1 MNKWR
6 DHLYGYTGI
15 ALVLSLWS
23 PLVWFVSATRAYY
36 KMETFVISEM
46 DSFVIVVFFLLA
58 AATLLAQGGFI
69 LVAHDMARYARKECE
84 ERRGRDAE
92 L

>member
-6 DHLYGYTGI
+6 ARLYGYTGI
-15 ALVLSLWS
+15 ALVLGLWS
-23 PLVWFVSATRAYY
+23 PLASFVSAARAYY
-36 KMETFVISEM
+36 KMETFEISEM
-46 DSFVIVVFFLLA
+46 DSFVVVVFFLLA

-69 LVAHDMARYARKECE
+69 LVAHDMARYERKERE

>member
-1 MNKWR
+1 MKKWR
-6 DHLYGYTGI
+6 TGLYGYTGI
-15 ALVLSLWS
+15 ALVLGLWS
-23 PLVWFVSATRAYY
+23 PLVWLVSAARAHY
-36 KMETFVISEM
+36 KMETFKISEM
-46 DSFVIVVFFLLA
+46 DSSVIVVFFLLA

-69 LVAHDMARYARKECE
+69 LVAHDMARHERKERE

>member
-1 MNKWR
+1 MKKWR
-6 DHLYGYTGI
+6 TRLYGYTGI
-15 ALVLSLWS
+15 ALVLGLWS
-23 PLVWFVSATRAYY
+23 PLVWFVSAARAHY
-36 KMETFVISEM
+36 KMETFEISEM

-69 LVAHDMARYARKECE
+69 LVAHDMARYERKERE